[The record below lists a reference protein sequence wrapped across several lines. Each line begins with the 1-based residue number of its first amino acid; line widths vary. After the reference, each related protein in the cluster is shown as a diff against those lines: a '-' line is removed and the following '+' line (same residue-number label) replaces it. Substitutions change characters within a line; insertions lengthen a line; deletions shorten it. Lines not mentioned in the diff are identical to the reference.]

1 MSDVRDVRELF
12 RNKNIMKIAILATS
26 PNAYSHQRLK
36 QAGEEAGHE
45 VSIINPLYCYMNV
58 ASSCPKVHYRGG
70 EPLPHYDA
78 VIPRIGSSITYYGT
92 AVLRHMET
100 MGMYTLNESIAISRS
115 RDKFRSLQLLAR
127 KGLPMPLTSFAQSP
141 DDTEDLIRMVG
152 GAPLVIKLL
161 EGTQGKGVILA
172 DSHQS
177 AVSIINAFK
186 EMSANILV
194 QEFIE
199 ESKGTDIRCFVIGD
213 KVVAAVKRQA
223 KEGEF
228 RANVHQGG
236 KAIRVIL
243 TPQERSIAI
252 GAAKTMGLKV
262 AGVDLI
268 RSRHGPLVLEIN
280 SSPGLEGIEK
290 ATNINIAGKI
300 IQYIEKNAKP
310 KSSKQRFQG

>member
-1 MSDVRDVRELF
+1 
-12 RNKNIMKIAILATS
+12 MKIAILATN
-26 PNAYSHQRLK
+26 PQLYSHQRLK
-36 QAGEEAGHE
+36 AAGEEAGHE
-45 VSIINPLYCYMNV
+45 ISIINPLYCYLNV
-58 ASSCPKVHYRGG
+58 AASSPNVHYRGG
-70 EPLPHYDA
+70 EPLPKYDA
-78 VIPRIGSSITYYGT
+78 VIPRIGASITYYGT

-100 MGMYTLNESIAISRS
+100 MGMYALNESIAISRS
-115 RDKFRSLQLLAR
+115 RDKFRALQLLAR
-127 KGLPMPLTSFAQSP
+127 KGIPMPLTSFAQSP

-199 ESKGTDIRCFVIGD
+199 ESRGTDIRCFVIGD
-213 KVVAAVKRQA
+213 KVIAAMKRQA

-236 KAIRVIL
+236 KAMKVTL
-243 TPQERSIAI
+243 SPQERAIAV

-268 RSRHGPLVLEIN
+268 RSNHGPLVLEIN

-290 ATNINIAGKI
+290 ATHVNIAGKI

-310 KSSKQRFQG
+310 KSMNQRFQG

>member
-1 MSDVRDVRELF
+1 
-12 RNKNIMKIAILATS
+12 MKIAILATNS
-26 PNAYSHQRLK
+26 QLYSHQRLK
-36 QAGEEAGHE
+36 TAGEAAGHE
-45 VSIINPLYCYMNV
+45 VKIINPLYCYMNV
-58 ASSCPKVHYRGG
+58 AASNPKVHYRGG
-70 EPLPHYDA
+70 EPLPKFDA
-78 VIPRIGSSITYYGT
+78 VIPRIGASITYYGT
-92 AVLRHMET
+92 ALLRHMET
-100 MGMYTLNESIAISRS
+100 MGIYTLNESIAISRS

-127 KGLPMPLTSFAQSP
+127 KGIPMPLTSFAQSP

-199 ESKGTDIRCFVIGD
+199 ESRGTDIRCFVIGD
-213 KVVAAVKRQA
+213 KVVAAVKRLA

-236 KAIRVIL
+236 KAMKVKL
-243 TPQERSIAI
+243 SPQERAIAI

-268 RSRHGPLVLEIN
+268 RSNHGPLVLEIN
-280 SSPGLEGIEK
+280 SSPGLEAIEK
-290 ATNINIAGKI
+290 ATHVNIAAKI

-310 KSSKQRFQG
+310 KSVNQRFQG

>member
-1 MSDVRDVRELF
+1 
-12 RNKNIMKIAILATS
+12 MKIAILATN
-26 PNAYSHQRLK
+26 PQLYSHQRLK
-36 QAGEEAGHE
+36 AAGEQAGHE
-45 VSIINPLYCYMNV
+45 VNIINPLYCYMNV
-58 ASSCPKVHYRGG
+58 AASNPKVHYRGG
-70 EPLPHYDA
+70 EPLPKFDA
-78 VIPRIGSSITYYGT
+78 VIPRIGASITYYGT
-92 AVLRHMET
+92 ALLRHLET
-100 MGMYTLNESIAISRS
+100 MGIYTLNESIAISRS

-127 KGLPMPLTSFAQSP
+127 KGIPMPLTSFAQSP

-172 DSHQS
+172 ESHQS

-199 ESKGTDIRCFVIGD
+199 ESRGTDIRCFVIGD

-223 KEGEF
+223 KEGDF

-236 KAIRVIL
+236 KAIKVKL
-243 TPQERSIAI
+243 SPQERAIAVNS
-252 GAAKTMGLKV
+252 AKTMGLKV

-268 RSRHGPLVLEIN
+268 RSNHGPLVLEIN

-290 ATNINIAGKI
+290 ATHVNIAAKI

-310 KSSKQRFQG
+310 KNVNRRFQG

>member
-1 MSDVRDVRELF
+1 
-12 RNKNIMKIAILATS
+12 MKIAILATN
-26 PNAYSHQRLK
+26 PHLYSHQRLK
-36 QAGEEAGHE
+36 AAGQEAGHE
-45 VSIINPLYCYMNV
+45 VSIINPLHCYMNV
-58 ASSCPKVHYRGG
+58 AASCPKVHYRGG
-70 EPLPHYDA
+70 EPLPAYDA
-78 VIPRIGSSITYYGT
+78 VIPRIGASITYYGT

-100 MGMYTLNESIAISRS
+100 MGMYTVNESIAISRS

-127 KGLPMPLTSFAQSP
+127 KGIPMPLTSFAQSP

-199 ESKGTDIRCFVIGD
+199 ESRGTDIRCFVIGD
-213 KVVAAVKRQA
+213 KVVAAMKRQA

-236 KAIRVIL
+236 KAMKVKL
-243 TPQERSIAI
+243 SPQERAIAVA
-252 GAAKTMGLKV
+252 AAKTMGLKV

-268 RSRHGPLVLEIN
+268 RSHHGPLVLEIN
-280 SSPGLEGIEK
+280 SSPGLEGVEK
-290 ATNINIAGKI
+290 TTHVNIAGKI
-300 IQYIEKNAKP
+300 IHFIEKNAKP
-310 KSSKQRFQG
+310 ITANHRFQG

>member
-1 MSDVRDVRELF
+1 
-12 RNKNIMKIAILATS
+12 MKIAILATN
-26 PNAYSHQRLK
+26 PKLYSHQRLK

-45 VSIINPLYCYMNV
+45 MSIINPLHCYMNV
-58 ASSCPKVHYRGG
+58 AASSARVHYRGG
-70 EPLPHYDA
+70 ELLPHFDA
-78 VIPRIGSSITYYGT
+78 IIPRIGASITYYGT
-92 AVLRHMET
+92 ALLRHMEA
-100 MGMYTLNESIAISRS
+100 MGMYTLNKSIAISRS

-127 KGLPMPLTSFAQSP
+127 KGIPMPLTSFAHSP
-141 DDTEDLIRMVG
+141 DDTEDLVKMVG

-186 EMSANILV
+186 EMHANILV

-199 ESKGTDIRCFVIGD
+199 ESKGTDIRCFVVGD
-213 KVVAAVKRQA
+213 KVVASVKRQA

-236 KAIRVIL
+236 KAMKVKL
-243 TPQERSIAI
+243 SPQERAIAI
-252 GAAKTMGLKV
+252 AAAKTMGLKV

-268 RSRHGPLVLEIN
+268 RSNHGPLVLEIN
-280 SSPGLEGIEK
+280 SSPGLEGVEK
-290 ATNINIAGKI
+290 ATHVNIAGKI
-300 IQYIEKNAKP
+300 ITYIEKNAKP
-310 KSSKQRFQG
+310 IGINEPFHG

>member
-1 MSDVRDVRELF
+1 
-12 RNKNIMKIAILATS
+12 MKIAILATN
-26 PNAYSHQRLK
+26 PNLYSHQRLK
-36 QAGEEAGHE
+36 QAGIEAGHE
-45 VSIINPLYCYMNV
+45 VNIINPLYCYLNV
-58 ASSCPKVHYRGG
+58 AASNPQVHYRGG
-70 EPLPHYDA
+70 EPLPKYDA
-78 VIPRIGSSITYYGT
+78 VIPRIGASITYYGT
-92 AVLRHMET
+92 AVLRHLET
-100 MGMYTLNESIAISRS
+100 MGMYALNESIAISRS

-127 KGLPMPLTSFAQSP
+127 KGIPMPLTSFAQSP

-177 AVSIINAFK
+177 AVSIVNAFK

-199 ESKGTDIRCFVIGD
+199 ESRGTDIRCFVIGD
-213 KVVAAVKRQA
+213 KVVAAIKRQA
-223 KEGEF
+223 KEGDF

-236 KAIRVIL
+236 KALKVKL
-243 TPQERSIAI
+243 SPQERSIAI
-252 GAAKTMGLKV
+252 CAAKTMGLKV

-268 RSRHGPLVLEIN
+268 RSNHGPLVLEIN

-290 ATNINIAGKI
+290 TTHVNIAGKI

-310 KSSKQRFQG
+310 KSMNQRFQG

>member
-1 MSDVRDVRELF
+1 
-12 RNKNIMKIAILATS
+12 MKIAILAT
-26 PNAYSHQRLK
+26 NASLYSHKRLK
-36 QAGEEAGHE
+36 SEGEARGHE
-45 VSIINPLYCYMNV
+45 VTIVNPLYCYMNV
-58 ASSCPKVHYRGG
+58 AASNPKVHYRGG
-70 EPLPHYDA
+70 EPLPHFDA
-78 VIPRIGSSITYYGT
+78 VIPRIGASTTFYGT

-100 MGMYTLNESIAISRS
+100 MGIYTVNESIAIARS

-127 KGLPMPLTSFAQSP
+127 KGIPMPLTSFAQSP
-141 DDTEDLIRMVG
+141 DDTEDLIQMVG

-186 EMSANILV
+186 EMHANILV

-199 ESKGTDIRCFVIGD
+199 ESRGMDIRCFVIGD
-213 KVVAAVKRQA
+213 KVVSSVKRQA

-236 KAIRVIL
+236 TAMKVKL
-243 TPQERSIAI
+243 SPQERAIAI
-252 GAAKTMGLKV
+252 AAAKTMGLKI

-268 RSRHGPLVLEIN
+268 RSNHGPLVLEIN

-290 ATNINIAGKI
+290 ASYINIAGKI
-300 IQYIEKNAKP
+300 IEYIEKKAKP
-310 KSSKQRFQG
+310 ISINNRFHG

>member
-1 MSDVRDVRELF
+1 
-12 RNKNIMKIAILATS
+12 MKIAVLAT
-26 PNAYSHQRLK
+26 NAQLYSHQRIK
-36 QAGEEAGHE
+36 AEGELAGHE
-45 VSIINPLYCYMNV
+45 VTVINPLYCYMNV
-58 ASSCPKVHYRGG
+58 AASSPKVHYRGG
-70 EPLPHYDA
+70 ESLPFFDV
-78 VIPRIGSSITYYGT
+78 VIPRIGASMTYYGT

-100 MGMYTLNESIAISRS
+100 MGIYTPNGSVAITRS
-115 RDKFRSLQLLAR
+115 RDKFRALQLLAR

-141 DDTEDLIRMVG
+141 DDTEDLVRMVG

-172 DSHQS
+172 ESHQS

-186 EMSANILV
+186 EMRANILV

-199 ESKGTDIRCFVIGD
+199 ESRGMDIRCFIIGD

-228 RANVHQGG
+228 RANMHQGG
-236 KAIRVIL
+236 KASKVKL
-243 TPQERSIAI
+243 SPQERSIAI
-252 GAAKTMGLKV
+252 SAAKIMGLKV

-268 RSRHGPLVLEIN
+268 RSNQGPLVLEIN

-290 ATNINIAGKI
+290 ATGINIAGKI
-300 IQYIEKNAKP
+300 IEYIEKHAKP
-310 KSSKQRFQG
+310 MSAKDRFNG

>member
-1 MSDVRDVRELF
+1 
-12 RNKNIMKIAILATS
+12 MKIAILATN
-26 PNAYSHQRLK
+26 PQLYSHKRLIE
-36 QAGEEAGHE
+36 AAEVAGHSMQ
-45 VSIINPLYCYMNV
+45 VINPLHCYMNV
-58 ASSCPKVHYRGG
+58 ATSCPSVHYRGK
-70 EPLPHYDA
+70 ELQADFDA
-78 VIPRIGSSITYYGT
+78 VIPRIGASITYYGT
-92 AVLRHMET
+92 AVLRHFET
-100 MGMYTLNESIAISRS
+100 MGIYTLNQSIAIARS
-115 RDKFRSLQLLAR
+115 RDKFRALQLLGR
-127 KGLPMPLTSFAQSP
+127 KDVPMPLTSFAQSP

-194 QEFIE
+194 QEFIA
-199 ESKGTDIRCFVIGD
+199 ESSGTDIRCFVIGD
-213 KVVAAVKRQA
+213 KVVAAIKRQA

-236 KAIRVIL
+236 KAMKVKL
-243 TPQERSIAI
+243 SPQERAIAV
-252 GAAKTMGLKV
+252 AATKAMGLRV

-268 RSRHGPLVLEIN
+268 RSNHGPLVLEIN

-290 ATNINIAGKI
+290 ATHVNIASKI
-300 IQYIEKNAKP
+300 ITFIEKHAKP
-310 KSSKQRFQG
+310 QRFQG

>member
-1 MSDVRDVRELF
+1 
-12 RNKNIMKIAILATS
+12 
-26 PNAYSHQRLK
+26 
-36 QAGEEAGHE
+36 
-45 VSIINPLYCYMNV
+45 
-58 ASSCPKVHYRGG
+58 PKVHYRGG
-70 EPLPHYDA
+70 EALPHYDA
-78 VIPRIGSSITYYGT
+78 VIPRIGASTTFYGT
-92 AVLRHMET
+92 AVLRHLET

-127 KGLPMPLTSFAQSP
+127 KGIPMPLTSFAQSP

-186 EMSANILV
+186 EMRANILV

-199 ESKGTDIRCFVIGD
+199 ESRGTDIRCFVIGD
-213 KVVAAVKRQA
+213 KVVGAVKRVA

-236 KAIRVIL
+236 KAIKVKL
-243 TPQERSIAI
+243 APQERAIAI
-252 GAAKTMGLKV
+252 SAAKTMGLKV

-268 RSRHGPLVLEIN
+268 RSNHGPLVLEIN

-290 ATNINIAGKI
+290 ATGINIAGKI
-300 IQYIEKNAKP
+300 IEYIEKRAKP
-310 KSSKQRFQG
+310 ISVNDRFHG